1 MRKINIVMKIKNL
14 LIIAVLAFPFIVSC
28 SSPKTIDLFN
38 GKDLS
43 GWIPVVENDAVP
55 AGDVFWVEDGVIRI
69 AGQPFGYIYTE
80 DVYTDYTLDVEWS
93 WPGEPANS
101 GIFLIIAD
109 PTNPF
114 PNGVE
119 CQLKAGSAGDFVL
132 LGGSDLKEYE
142 LPADGVRPQFPVK
155 PRFAASSEL
164 PAGEWNHAK
173 IIVEGGHITVYVN
186 DVLQNEGTDPC
197 TSGHIGLQSEGG
209 PIAFRSVK
217 ITPAK

>member
-1 MRKINIVMKIKNL
+1 MKIKNL
-14 LIIAVLAFPFIVSC
+14 IVLAFTLCLSLASC

-43 GWIPVVENDAVP
+43 GWIPVIENDAAP
-55 AGDVFWVEDGVIRI
+55 SGDVFWVEDGAIRI
-69 AGQPFGYIYTE
+69 AGKPFGYIYTE
-80 DVYTDYTLDVEWS
+80 DVYTDYTLDVEWR
-93 WPGEPANS
+93 WPEEPANS

-109 PTNPF
+109 PSNPF

-119 CQLKAGSAGDFVL
+119 CQLKAGNAGDFVL

-142 LPADGVRPQFPVK
+142 LPADGVRPEFPVK
-155 PRFAASSEL
+155 PRFEESSEL

-197 TSGHIGLQSEGG
+197 VSGHIGLQSEGG

-217 ITPAK
+217 LTPAK